1 MLKTAD
7 ACCILVKNPVYW
19 RHLVLKKILSPISL
33 MFCFFQV
40 SMTLFL
46 MAYDCFV
53 RAFSYIHI
61 YITLF
66 GGSCLYLGGFLW
78 IRWRI
83 YWLCW
88 ESICI
93 YGGIALEAYERRTL
107 DLFVNRLWK
116 SGEQKNRKDSLRRRY
131 FILWLSFREQ
141 KKRRKASRKNEEAQR
156 KTT

>member
-1 MLKTAD
+1 MLKSAD
-7 ACCILVKNPVYW
+7 ACCSLVKNPVYW

-33 MFCFFQV
+33 
-40 SMTLFL
+40 TLFL

-66 GGSCLYLGGFLW
+66 GAAVCLYLGGFLW

-93 YGGIALEAYERRTL
+93 YGGIALEAYDRRTL

-116 SGEQKNRKDSLRRRY
+116 SGEQKNQKDSLRRRY

-141 KKRRKASRKNEEAQR
+141 RKRRKASRKNGEAQR
-156 KTT
+156 KKRNM